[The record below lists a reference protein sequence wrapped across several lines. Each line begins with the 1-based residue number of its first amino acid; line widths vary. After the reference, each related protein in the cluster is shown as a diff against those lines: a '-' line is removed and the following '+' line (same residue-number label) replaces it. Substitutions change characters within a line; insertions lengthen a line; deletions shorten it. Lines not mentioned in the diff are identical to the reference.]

1 MVLEDSVV
9 SKFQAY
15 IIYSKNLKEIL
26 KRVIN
31 YMQGCNNIV
40 SDVELKP
47 VFEEVCSNAKPQYIE
62 FSNAESVDKAIL
74 QAELNKGIIFRVS
87 SPRSDVH
94 AIAFIPVNQR
104 NKEIVSKR

>member
-9 SKFQAY
+9 AKFQAY

-26 KRVIN
+26 KRVVN
-31 YMQGCNNIV
+31 FMQSCNNLV

-47 VFEEVCSNAKPQYIE
+47 VFDEICGNFKPRYME
-62 FSNAESVDKAIL
+62 FPDSEAIDKAVM
-74 QAELNKGIIFRVS
+74 QAELNSGIVFRVS

-94 AIAFIPVNQR
+94 AIALIPVNQR
-104 NKEIVSKR
+104 NKEATLKR